1 MGSWADKSPVTG
13 ASGSTRILTR
23 PGSGSPRSHTIPR
36 QHPHPHPHPHP
47 HASACTRPRPRSA
60 SEPVKVQD
68 RQVAGRPLAAGGA
81 RGRASGQVP
90 PADPGAPGPGRRSH
104 LRRGPRDGDRIR
116 GAARPDGT
124 VVAACAE
131 GPAATSSSGVLFFS
145 FSSSFLCWAGLICF
159 LLVGARSVFLATRVA
174 VRLAARSRSHVFF
187 FEQ

>member
-36 QHPHPHPHPHP
+36 QHPHPHPHP

-90 PADPGAPGPGRRSH
+90 PADRGPPGPILPLPRLHATTRAGR
-104 LRRGPRDGDRIR
+104 LRPPLASSTGSPRR
-116 GAARPDGT
+116 RPHPG
-124 VVAACAE
+124 C
-131 GPAATSSSGVLFFS
+131 GPAGRHRRRRLR
-145 FSSSFLCWAGLICF
+145 G
-159 LLVGARSVFLATRVA
+159 GACGDFV
-174 VRLAARSRSHVFF
+174 
-187 FEQ
+187 